1 MSERHN
7 RRVEKKLTKALDQ
20 SGAVAVIM
28 VAALVGLCG
37 FMALAVDVGHML
49 VVKAELQRTADAAVL
64 AGVAGLVPYTD
75 EGTYQTPNWVQG
87 QTKAHTMI
95 AEEANK
101 ADNLKFTDTEGT
113 VDYGYWLLKPPS
125 GYVQL
130 PLPKAKPTTQAY
142 LPMPALIV
150 TLSRNVTM
158 YLAPVIGISS
168 PQTVS
173 ATAIAILPE
182 GYSIAKNTFT
192 MAVRKDIVF
201 NPDQTINIIPQ
212 DFGWGDNGQW
222 FNLDGSNDVPTIR
235 RNDQINGQQQIYI
248 APGAKAT
255 LYDSSIIGQTIIVP
269 VVDPGPTSPPPGV
282 PTKTWQTILG
292 FAAFKVTGLGNKSID
307 GHFVTDY
314 HSPDAIP
321 GEGKGTYLGVSGTPR
336 IVSP

>member
-1 MSERHN
+1 MKNDQIPKNLPAFLKDQQGSA
-7 RRVEKKLTKALDQ
+7 VLIIALMLP
-20 SGAVAVIM
+20 IF
-28 VAALVGLCG
+28 LG
-37 FMALAVDVGHML
+37 FAALAVDVGHMMS
-49 VVKAELQRTADAAVL
+49 VKAELQRTADAAVL
-64 AGVAGLVPYTD
+64 AGAAGLVPYTGS
-75 EGTYQTPNWVQG
+75 GTYETPNWSQG
-87 QTKAHTMI
+87 QAKAHTMI
-95 AEEANK
+95 AEEGNK

-125 GYVQL
+125 GYVQP
-130 PLPKAKPTTQAY
+130 PLPTAKPTTSAY
-142 LPMPALIV
+142 VPMPAIIV

-158 YLAPVIGISS
+158 YLAPLIGISS

-192 MAVRKDIVF
+192 MAVRKEIVF
-201 NPDQTINIIPQ
+201 NPDHTINIIPQ

-255 LYDSSIIGQTIIVP
+255 LYDSSIVGQTIIVP
-269 VVDPGPTSPPPGV
+269 VVDPGRLPPPGV
-282 PTKTWQTILG
+282 PTKTWQTIIG
-292 FAAFKVTGLGNKSID
+292 FAAFKVTGLGSKSID

-336 IVSP
+336 LVGP